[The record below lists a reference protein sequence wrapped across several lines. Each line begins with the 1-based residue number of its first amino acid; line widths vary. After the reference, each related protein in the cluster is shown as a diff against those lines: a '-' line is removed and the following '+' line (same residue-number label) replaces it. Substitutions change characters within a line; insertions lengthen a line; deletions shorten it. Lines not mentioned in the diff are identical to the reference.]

1 MFCRSQKRAMADEI
15 PNTNGQ
21 AQHAILSVST
31 SADGVMS
38 LELDDSLSPCF
49 LCTWFFCCPCCCPCI
64 GLAMIGSFYRHYRF
78 QVREG
83 QVRYTVLSLQRY
95 DCCGC
100 NAREQP
106 KQIGPHVT
114 VSFARC
120 CLDPDVSGLCC
131 YWTEWRQRRLVPA
144 RVLGQRFVSAELNL
158 RLAEQRPVLVLG
170 RLELAH

>member
-1 MFCRSQKRAMADEI
+1 MADEI
-15 PNTNGQ
+15 PNTMAKRSMPFCRSLQ
-21 AQHAILSVST
+21 AQTASCRLNSMTVCRPASFARGFSVVR
-31 SADGVMS
+31 AAAPVP
-38 LELDDSLSPCF
+38 L
-49 LCTWFFCCPCCCPCI
+49 

-158 RLAEQRPVLVLG
+158 RLAEQRPILVLG